1 MPQLLKFTLKPALKL
16 ATAALLASTV
26 VGCGLIYKVPV
37 YQGNLL
43 EPAKVEQLKPG
54 LSKRQVS
61 LLLGTPSIRDPFH
74 QERWDYTASFK
85 RDGGKTEVKTLTLTF
100 DGDSLAT
107 IDGDYFK
114 DEPGDLAKEMGRYGN
129 LPREKDKGR

>member
-1 MPQLLKFTLKPALKL
+1 MPQLLN
-16 ATAALLASTV
+16 ATIKQAIAALLALTL

-54 LSKRQVS
+54 LTKRQVS
-61 LLLGTPSIRDPFH
+61 LLLGTPTIKDPFH
-74 QERWDYTASFK
+74 HDRWDYTGSFK
-85 RDGGKTEVKTLTLTF
+85 RDGGDTEVKTLTLTF
-100 DGDSLAT
+100 NGDILAS

-114 DEPGDLAKEMGRYGN
+114 PEPGELAKEMGRYGN
-129 LPREKDKGR
+129 LPREKDKNR